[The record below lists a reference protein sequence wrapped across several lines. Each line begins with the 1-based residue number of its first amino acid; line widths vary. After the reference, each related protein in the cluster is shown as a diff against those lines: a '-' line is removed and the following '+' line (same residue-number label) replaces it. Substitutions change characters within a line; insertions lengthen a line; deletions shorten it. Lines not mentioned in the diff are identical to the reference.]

1 MFYVLHIMLFISFTM
16 LAYGNE
22 ESSPEKVTSNTQ
34 AVLRAVDEGDVEGI
48 NTLIQSTQG
57 YERFTRNEK
66 LTILQ
71 ACWDKQD
78 PSVLV
83 HTAHSL
89 EVDLSRVNVNID
101 EHKFSLQD
109 WVNKHNSA
117 REALLIMPSDPSEA
131 LRLLESFAHI
141 PCHLMQGDKEAIL
154 VESIK
159 SKNLGYVSQI
169 STILGLN
176 PEHISL
182 QTVDGNM
189 RSLAELLN
197 QENELNQ
204 RMQSWFT
211 YWVDVIQN
219 GPLQHIEHHYT
230 NGLPRALT
238 KPEVEQAINVA
249 RQTND
254 LDKTCLVLRLLN
266 VDPRSCSVTLSNGDF
281 VSFYHLMQEK
291 YAQDLAIAHANAAS
305 HTSTSCV
312 EELD

>member
-1 MFYVLHIMLFISFTM
+1 MFYVLHIMLLISFTM

-34 AVLRAVDEGDVEGI
+34 AILRAVDEGDVEGI
-48 NTLIQSTQG
+48 NRLIQSTQG
-57 YERFTRNEK
+57 YETFTRNEK

-89 EVDLSRVNVNID
+89 EVDLSRVNVNLD

-109 WVNKHNSA
+109 WVNKNNSA
-117 REALLIMPSDPSEA
+117 REALSIMPSDPSEA
-131 LRLLESFAHI
+131 LRLLQSFAHI
-141 PCHLMQGDKEAIL
+141 PCHLSQADKQAFII
-154 VESIK
+154 ESTK
-159 SKNLGYVSQI
+159 SGNVGYVSQV

-176 PEHISL
+176 PEDISL
-182 QTVDGNM
+182 QMGDGNM
-189 RSLAELLN
+189 RSLVELLN

-211 YWVDVIQN
+211 YWVDIIQN

-230 NGLPRALT
+230 NLPRALA
-238 KPEVEQAINVA
+238 KPEVEQAIDAA
-249 RQTND
+249 RQTNN

-266 VDPRSCSVTLSNGDF
+266 VDPRNCSVNFSGGGS
-281 VSFYHLMQEK
+281 VSLYDLMQVK
-291 YAQDLAIAHANAAS
+291 HAQNLAVAHANAAN
-305 HTSTSCV
+305 HTGTSCV